1 MERLRCTWESV
12 TSSTTGEAD
21 FERNLCKSSSNA
33 VFLSDYCEPVDG
45 VCVIDEE
52 YMRGRKVFGHL
63 VTVYRYGREEDE
75 VMGVKFSKE
84 MIIAKEQVY
93 PMVNSKVTLIEN

>member
-1 MERLRCTWESV
+1 
-12 TSSTTGEAD
+12 
-21 FERNLCKSSSNA
+21 
-33 VFLSDYCEPVDG
+33 
-45 VCVIDEE
+45 
-52 YMRGRKVFGHL
+52 MRGRKVFGHL

-93 PMVNSKVTLIEN
+93 PMVNSKVRVNEKIYGFSKKISVFHGKFQFNRIFFGK

>member
-1 MERLRCTWESV
+1 MSLIVSEICARVQQCCV
-12 TSSTTGEAD
+12 PI
-21 FERNLCKSSSNA
+21 
-33 VFLSDYCEPVDG
+33 SDYCEPVDG

-93 PMVNSKVTLIEN
+93 PMVNAKVTLSEFFYFRKKIIFCPFRWK